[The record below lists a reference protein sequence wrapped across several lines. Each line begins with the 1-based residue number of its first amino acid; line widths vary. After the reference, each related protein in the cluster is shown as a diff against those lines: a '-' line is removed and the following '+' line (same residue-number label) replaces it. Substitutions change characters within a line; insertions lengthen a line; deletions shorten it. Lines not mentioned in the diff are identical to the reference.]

1 MEINKEKVKKILII
15 KLRGIG
21 DVILSTVVFNNL
33 IKEFPNAKIDY
44 LTEKPSKAALEN
56 IPFINKIELF
66 QKGSIKEDIKLILTI
81 RKNRYDLILDF
92 YSNPRTALAV
102 FLSGAKYRAGFPYRG
117 RKYAYNLLGPAERNK
132 YHAGQLHLE
141 FLKSLGLK
149 HNEKE
154 MHFGLTIE
162 DRQFAKSF
170 FKDKFNEGDF
180 VVGLSPSGGWNSKKA
195 EPSKFAE
202 IGNEILKRYPAR
214 LLVLWGPGDQN
225 DALEICQLLK
235 GKGVIAPLTDIRKM
249 AALLQKCSIVIAN
262 DSGPMHISTA
272 VGTPTL
278 SMHGP
283 TSPHMQ
289 GPFGDKHEW
298 VRLDEL
304 ECIECNLLECPRNH
318 ECFKNLPVERVMSK
332 IEYLIRKNKISIP
345 ALNEKV

>member
-1 MEINKEKVKKILII
+1 MEINKEKVRKILII

-21 DVILSTVVFNNL
+21 DVILSTVVFDNL
-33 IKEFPNAKIDY
+33 RKDFPHAKIDY
-44 LTEKPSKAALEN
+44 LTEKPSKTALEK
-56 IPFINKIELF
+56 IPFINNIELSP
-66 QKGSIKEDIKLILTI
+66 KGSFIEDVKLIFRI
-81 RKNRYDLILDF
+81 RRNKYDLVFDF
-92 YSNPRTALAV
+92 YSNPRTAIIT

-117 RKYAYNLLGPAERNK
+117 RKYAYNLFGPAERNI

-141 FLKSLGLK
+141 FLRCLGLRYD
-149 HNEKE
+149 EKI
-154 MHFGLTIE
+154 MHFGLTEE
-162 DRQFAKSF
+162 DRLFAKEYF
-170 FKDKFNEGDF
+170 ADKFSEGEF

-195 EPSKFAE
+195 EPAKFAE
-202 IGNEILKRYPAR
+202 IGNEILKRYPAK

-225 DALEICQLLK
+225 DALEICQLLR

-249 AALLQKCSIVIAN
+249 AALLEKCSMVIAN

-318 ECFKNLPVERVMSK
+318 ECFKNLPVERVMAKVES
-332 IEYLIRKNKISIP
+332 LIRKNNISIP
-345 ALNEKV
+345 SLNEKI